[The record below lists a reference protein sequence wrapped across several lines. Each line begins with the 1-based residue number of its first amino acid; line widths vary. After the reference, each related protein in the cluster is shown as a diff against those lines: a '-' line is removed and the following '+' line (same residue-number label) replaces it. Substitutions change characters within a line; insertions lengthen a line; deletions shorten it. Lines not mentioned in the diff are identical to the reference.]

1 MTYFGF
7 DGTLQWFFQ
16 NYNLFKNKTALE
28 NITEGLIHGQGKSR
42 DEANQIAL
50 EELKNVGL
58 SEKKDAY
65 PSQLSGGQKQRI
77 GIARATALKPDII
90 LFDEPTSALDP
101 ELVGTVVQDM
111 DHLAQQGQTM
121 IVVTHLMSFAKK
133 VATKVLFFADG
144 AILESGTPDQIF
156 NHPKEKRPR
165 ISIRNCGGSLR
176 GRYIM
181 KVTKILAALVGGLPN
196 TITLLIASFIF
207 SSLIGIGVAFLSLQD
222 DKVGKSVSRV
232 YIGLVRGTPPLLMLL
247 LTYYGLPKLLSF
259 IGIDSNNWAKII
271 FGIFGLSVGWGG
283 YMAEAFRSAY
293 LSVDEGQ
300 IKAAYSVGMTG
311 ETALREIILPQAFLI
326 AIPNVENLLI
336 GLLKATS
343 LVYVIG
349 LRICI
354 KMPATCPTSTKVFT
368 SLKSLLY

>member
-1 MTYFGF
+1 
-7 DGTLQWFFQ
+7 
-16 NYNLFKNKTALE
+16 
-28 NITEGLIHGQGKSR
+28 
-42 DEANQIAL
+42 
-50 EELKNVGL
+50 
-58 SEKKDAY
+58 
-65 PSQLSGGQKQRI
+65 
-77 GIARATALKPDII
+77 
-90 LFDEPTSALDP
+90 
-101 ELVGTVVQDM
+101 
-111 DHLAQQGQTM
+111 
-121 IVVTHLMSFAKK
+121 
-133 VATKVLFFADG
+133 
-144 AILESGTPDQIF
+144 
-156 NHPKEKRPR
+156 
-165 ISIRNCGGSLR
+165 
-176 GRYIM
+176 M
-181 KVTKILAALVGGLPN
+181 KVIKILAALVGGLPN

-349 LRICI
+349 LADMYQNASNLSNVNQGVYQLKIFI
-354 KMPATCPTSTKVFT
+354 ILALIYWILA
-368 SLKSLLY
+368 SLIEWGFRTYQSHFAHVEA